1 MENGAVTKPLFDSE
15 HFSFIGSEDNQIFVH
30 CRKCGQ
36 QAEVEVD
43 VLKPSGPELIAR
55 CPGCHN
61 RGSFVFVR
69 ATGKRVSASR

>member
-15 HFSFIGSEDNQIFVH
+15 QFSFIGSEENQIFVH

-43 VLKPSGPELIAR
+43 AHKPTGPELIAR

-61 RGSFVFVR
+61 RCSFVFVR
-69 ATGKRVSASR
+69 AIGKRVSVAP